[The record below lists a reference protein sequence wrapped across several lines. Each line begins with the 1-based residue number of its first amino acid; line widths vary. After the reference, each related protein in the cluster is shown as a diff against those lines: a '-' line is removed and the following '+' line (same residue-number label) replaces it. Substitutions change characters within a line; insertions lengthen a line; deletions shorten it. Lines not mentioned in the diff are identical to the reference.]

1 MGATEDP
8 SLASARPW
16 PLVPIAMLLAGAV
29 VSRGS
34 PAPPPSTSSLSE
46 RATVELVLI
55 EVYVS
60 DGRGRPVRDLT
71 TDDFAL
77 MVDGHAKPI
86 HSLEFREVSPEAQAP
101 VSGIAPA
108 GGTTTARTAPGNL
121 PRRFVLFFEDST
133 SATQGLTEARKAA
146 QRFLGGNLL
155 PGDEVALASYDRKLR
170 LLHDFTTDRAALTQA
185 IEDTLGD
192 MRRQSDYASEQG
204 QFEREMADLL
214 SMSGHDRMAPNR
226 LIFLSTSY
234 AEEFTPRS
242 RDVLRALTTLVDS
255 LAAYPGYKAIV
266 FMGDGV
272 PENPAV
278 DFLQRFGPLSPTSSF
293 LERARK
299 YDLSQ
304 EIQMLAH
311 DAAAAGVTL
320 HSVQTSGQTA
330 ATGTEMRAAGRRSNA
345 LETLA
350 LNTGGTRST
359 SNNLFKGLAEA
370 ESAGRAYYVIG
381 YSPEGPPD
389 GHYHTVQ
396 VRVKHVNG
404 SVRWRRGF
412 TRLLPE
418 QARQRAVEAAYL
430 LPELYSDL
438 GVEISAV
445 PGPAGG
451 TARVYDL
458 VIHVPPG
465 RAVFVPQQGGATAR
479 LESGFVV
486 IDESLHE
493 TVRAAREAR
502 ITLTDASAQGRL
514 GVDFYSRIRVP
525 LDAQTITAVVSDR
538 AAGTFGAARLKL
550 PAAAGARAPGTFGLS
565 IYSMTEKSLWVEVP
579 PGRTSAPTDDAAAD
593 YTIGPALKTTF
604 TVGEALACGFRLE
617 GAVPPVGLRLVI
629 RDGARDLRSIDITR
643 PIPTGGDGPAPRQ
656 GSITINLPLD
666 GVPEGD
672 YQLVVRQKDAAGA
685 ETDAGTAPLRL
696 RAPRGTAGTETAA
709 GT

>member
-1 MGATEDP
+1 
-8 SLASARPW
+8 LAQARPW
-16 PLVPIAMLLAGAV
+16 LLVPIAMLLAGTV
-29 VSRGS
+29 VPRGF
-34 PAPPPSTSSLSE
+34 PAPAPSTSGLSE

-55 EVYVS
+55 EVYVT
-60 DGRGRPVRDLT
+60 DGRGRPIRDLT

-101 VSGIAPA
+101 VTAIPPA
-108 GGTTTARTAPGNL
+108 GGGRSARSAPGSL
-121 PRRFVLFFEDST
+121 PRRFVLFFDDST
-133 SATQGLTEARKAA
+133 SAAHGMTAARKATE
-146 QRFLGGNLL
+146 RFLDGALL
-155 PGDEVALASYDRKLR
+155 PSDQVALAAYDRKLR
-170 LLHDFTTDRAALTQA
+170 LLHDFTTDRAALTRA

-192 MRRQSDYASEQG
+192 LKRYTDYNSGQG
-204 QFEREMADLL
+204 EYEREITSLL
-214 SMSGHDRMAPNR
+214 SMGGTEVGGRHLDLLFTN
-226 LIFLSTSY
+226 Y
-234 AEEFTPRS
+234 GEEFTPRS
-242 RDVLRALTTLVDS
+242 RDLLRALTTLVDS
-255 LAAYPGYKAIV
+255 LAPYPGYKAIV

-272 PENPAV
+272 PENPTM
-278 DFLQRFGPLSPTSSF
+278 DFLQRFGPSSATSAF

-299 YDLSQ
+299 YDLSH
-304 EIQMLAH
+304 EIQILAH
-311 DAAAAGVTL
+311 DAAAARVTL

-330 ATGTEMRAAGRRSNA
+330 TSGSEMRASVRRSNA

-359 SNNLFKGLAEA
+359 SNDLFKGLAEA
-370 ESAGRAYYVIG
+370 ESAGRAYYLIG
-381 YSPEGPPD
+381 YTPEGPPD
-389 GHYHTVQ
+389 GQYHTVQ
-396 VRVKHVNG
+396 VRLKHVSG
-404 SVRWRRGF
+404 SLRWRRGF

-430 LPELYSDL
+430 LPELYSDF

-458 VIHVPPG
+458 VVHLPPN
-465 RAVFVPQQGGATAR
+465 RVVFVPQPKGATAR

-486 IDESLHE
+486 MDESLHE

-525 LDAQTITAVVSDR
+525 LGAQTITAVVSDQ

-550 PAAAGARAPGTFGLS
+550 PGIVGDHVPGTFGLS

-579 PGRTSAPTDDAAAD
+579 PGRAAAPSQDEAAD
-593 YTIGPALKTTF
+593 YTIGPTLKTTF
-604 TVGEALACGFRLE
+604 AVGEALACGFRLE
-617 GAVPPVGLRLVI
+617 GALPPAGLRLVI
-629 RDGARDLRSIDITR
+629 RDGARDLRSIDV
-643 PIPTGGDGPAPRQ
+643 PTPAQAGAAGPAPGP

-666 GVPEGD
+666 GLAEGD
-672 YQLVVRQKDAAGA
+672 YQVVVRRKDAAGA
-685 ETDAGTAPLRL
+685 ETDAGTAPLHL
-696 RAPRGTAGTETAA
+696 RSPRGTAATETAA
-709 GT
+709 GG